1 MRRRGRGRNGQEAQT
16 IDEVRRKLQGVRL
29 TRDFVAARG
38 IDPRDK
44 GKWGKVNERLLG
56 IAANNLPLPDLGVHG
71 ELKTTVRDRSGL
83 FRESL
88 RICMSGHDP
97 LVKLRRMVL
106 VVARDLN
113 DDRRLERR
121 EVINEEVLLLEPG
134 QVVESALRSDEELLR
149 RDPRAEGTYFLET
162 RTAGPKGARTRAY
175 YLKRSRLQEYVDD
188 VVRATEF
195 RRARNALADARI
207 TAADV
212 DRAGYSQRDK
222 GRFAKLLRG
231 CVEPALRDGL
241 RTGVVDAQGNAKED
255 LLVCPKEVDPI
266 LALRRLLWVRTVE
279 LQASKARGR
288 EGRKV
293 VDVVYLAPT
302 ALVLYVLEND
312 QRLVRSARGA
322 AALFLRL
329 KSHAAT
335 GQKGLSWYLKARSLK
350 LYAAVL
356 QNQPV

>member
-1 MRRRGRGRNGQEAQT
+1 MGKPISGRDGQGVRT
-16 IDEVRRKLQGVRL
+16 IDEVRRKLLGVRL
-29 TRDFVAARG
+29 TRDLVVARG
-38 IDPRDK
+38 IDPGDK

-56 IAANNLPLPDLGVHG
+56 ISANNLPLPDLGDQG
-71 ELKTTVRDRSGL
+71 ELKTTVRDSSGW

-88 RICMSGHDP
+88 RICMVSHDP
-97 LVKLRRMVL
+97 LLKLRRMVL

-113 DDRRLERR
+113 DERRLERR

-134 QVVESALRSDEELLR
+134 EVVKSALRADHELLK

-162 RTAGPKGARTRAY
+162 RTAGPKGARARAY

-195 RRARNALADARI
+195 RRARDALAAVRI
-207 TAADV
+207 TAADL

-231 CVEPALRDGL
+231 RVELALREGL

-255 LLVCPKEVDPI
+255 LLVCSKEDDPI
-266 LALRRLLWVRTVE
+266 LALRRLVWVKTME
-279 LQASKARGR
+279 LHASKTRER

-302 ALVLYVLEND
+302 PLVLHVLEND
-312 QRLVRSARGA
+312 KRLVRTGRGA
-322 AALFLRL
+322 DALFLRL
-329 KSHAAT
+329 KSHAFT
-335 GQKGLSWYLKARSLK
+335 GQKGLSWYLKAKTLK
-350 LYAAVL
+350 LYSAVL

>member
-1 MRRRGRGRNGQEAQT
+1 MRGKGRDGRGAQT

-29 TRDFVAARG
+29 TRAFVAARG

-44 GKWGKVNERLLG
+44 GKWGKANERLLG

-71 ELKTTVRDRSGL
+71 ELKTTVRDSSGS

-88 RICMSGHDP
+88 RICMLGHDP

-113 DDRRLERR
+113 DERRFERR
-121 EVINEEVLLLEPG
+121 EVINEDVLLLEPG
-134 QVVESALRSDEELLR
+134 DVVKSALRADQELLR
-149 RDPRAEGTYFLET
+149 SDPRAEGTYFLET
-162 RTAGPKGARTRAY
+162 RTAGPKGAQTRAY
-175 YLKRSRLQEYVDD
+175 YLKHSRLQEYVDD
-188 VVRATEF
+188 VVRATGF
-195 RRARNALADARI
+195 RRARDALADARI
-207 TAADV
+207 TATDL

-231 CVEPALRDGL
+231 RVEPALREGL

-255 LLVCPKEVDPI
+255 LLVCSKESDPI
-266 LALRRLLWVRTVE
+266 LALRRLLWVKTME
-279 LQASKARGR
+279 LHASRARER

-302 ALVLYVLEND
+302 PLILYVLEND
-312 QRLVRSARGA
+312 KRLVRSGRGA

-329 KSHAAT
+329 KSHAFT
-335 GQKGLSWYLKARSLK
+335 GQKGLSWYLKARTLK